1 MLPEEYHT
9 HSYFKRIEANFWQLK
24 HYLNFRLKNDE
35 IIVPWNIELLEICET
50 FEGSAV
56 RQSCEEFYNEFYQLN
71 LDKQIT
77 ERIKV
82 LVTSI
87 FSDRKSSKLLRNASN
102 KKRSSESNKASS
114 NCREKPGK
122 SVINNEEEEMP
133 NIESPLKKIKTADR
147 AENMDG
153 CKENR
158 MQSTSEN
165 SMISLETDDEID
177 YNHDIDPNIESDL
190 LEQQIPSHP
199 SCLGII
205 RIGSKIRKPEWIEQ
219 KDWNYLQTS
228 IEYPNYKLTSN
239 VENLVKELLETNSL
253 MEYKQ
258 CVCKAKF
265 KNEIDKEME
274 FVTDVFLWFTKNV
287 FNPASAFHSKNKNEA
302 LLGSLMI
309 HPMLQYLTN
318 TTDRVIYVPGE
329 IYLKASAN
337 QRLLRRNLKPDDDK
351 PLGMKVD
358 GSFHSPGEE
367 SLEIGM
373 VELSGGYLTSDLP
386 RYLKDHVKGYW
397 GCRDLLNDIVRKYN
411 RGDYKIFRRLRS
423 WFFHI
428 HGLEVQIWGMDLPV
442 SKSYRM
448 FLIGVFRLPISWE
461 DHHELVNALR
471 ILRNLGRGLD
481 DTLKILEELKKS
493 HRRNSVLHSHSS
505 ILKSHIGDAKSSPKK
520 PAGKNSRFINPLMYH
535 DYNDSD
541 YDDPPSPSP
550 SGCFY

>member
-1 MLPEEYHT
+1 TIP
-9 HSYFKRIEANFWQLK
+9 
-24 HYLNFRLKNDE
+24 
-35 IIVPWNIELLEICET
+35 
-50 FEGSAV
+50 GSG
-56 RQSCEEFYNEFYQLN
+56 
-71 LDKQIT
+71 T
-77 ERIKV
+77 E
-82 LVTSI
+82 SI
-87 FSDRKSSKLLRNASN
+87 NVFNRV
-102 KKRSSESNKASS
+102 SSEAKDHEIGQQVLGTGNNVSIDNID
-114 NCREKPGK
+114 NRRLTEKHRRDT
-122 SVINNEEEEMP
+122 NNEGVT
-133 NIESPLKKIKTADR
+133 SPLKKIKTADR

-177 YNHDIDPNIESDL
+177 YSNHDIDPNIESDL
-190 LEQQIPSHP
+190 LEKQIPVQNHSKYPDQDSQDNIWLLPSRKPIDEVIRGPGNLHKSHP

-287 FNPASAFHSKNKNEA
+287 FNPASAFRSKNKNEA

-309 HPMLQYLTN
+309 HPMLQYLIN
-318 TTDRVIYVPGE
+318 ATDRVIYVPGE

-351 PLGMKVD
+351 PLGMKID

-367 SLEIGM
+367 GLEIGM

-428 HGLEVQIWGMDLPV
+428 HGLEVQIWVWIYPFQNPTERFSLVLFGSQLVGKIIMNW
-442 SKSYRM
+442 RM
-448 FLIGVFRLPISWE
+448 HLGFCE
-461 DHHELVNALR
+461 
-471 ILRNLGRGLD
+471 ILEGLD

-493 HRRNSVLHSHSS
+493 HRRNSVFHSQSS
-505 ILKSHIGDAKSSPKK
+505 KLMSHIGDAKSSPQK
-520 PAGKNSRFINPLMYH
+520 PIGKNSRFINLLMYH

-541 YDDPPSPSP
+541 YEDPPSPSP

>member
-1 MLPEEYHT
+1 
-9 HSYFKRIEANFWQLK
+9 
-24 HYLNFRLKNDE
+24 
-35 IIVPWNIELLEICET
+35 
-50 FEGSAV
+50 
-56 RQSCEEFYNEFYQLN
+56 
-71 LDKQIT
+71 
-77 ERIKV
+77 
-82 LVTSI
+82 
-87 FSDRKSSKLLRNASN
+87 
-102 KKRSSESNKASS
+102 
-114 NCREKPGK
+114 
-122 SVINNEEEEMP
+122 
-133 NIESPLKKIKTADR
+133 
-147 AENMDG
+147 MDG

-190 LEQQIPSHP
+190 LEQQIPVQNHSKYPDQDSLDDIWLLPSGNPIDEVIRRPENLHKSHP

-205 RIGSKIRKPEWIEQ
+205 RIGSKIRKSEWIEQ

-253 MEYKQ
+253 MQ

-337 QRLLRRNLKPDDDK
+337 QRLLRCNLKPDDDK

-358 GSFHSPGEE
+358 GSFHSPDEE

-448 FLIGVFRLPISWE
+448 FLIGAFRLPISWE

-471 ILRNLGRGLD
+471 ILRNLRRGLD

-520 PAGKNSRFINPLMYH
+520 LAGKNSRFINPLMYH

-541 YDDPPSPSP
+541 YDDSP
-550 SGCFY
+550 SGCFH

>member
-1 MLPEEYHT
+1 
-9 HSYFKRIEANFWQLK
+9 
-24 HYLNFRLKNDE
+24 
-35 IIVPWNIELLEICET
+35 
-50 FEGSAV
+50 
-56 RQSCEEFYNEFYQLN
+56 
-71 LDKQIT
+71 
-77 ERIKV
+77 
-82 LVTSI
+82 
-87 FSDRKSSKLLRNASN
+87 
-102 KKRSSESNKASS
+102 
-114 NCREKPGK
+114 
-122 SVINNEEEEMP
+122 MP
-133 NIESPLKKIKTADR
+133 NIESLLKKIKTADR

-190 LEQQIPSHP
+190 LEQQIPVQNHSKYPDQDSLDDIWLLPSGNPIDEVIRGPENLHKSHP

-205 RIGSKIRKPEWIEQ
+205 RIGSKIRKSEWIEQ

-253 MEYKQ
+253 MQ

-287 FNPASAFHSKNKNEA
+287 FNPALAFHSKNKNEA

-337 QRLLRRNLKPDDDK
+337 QRLLRCNLKPDDDK

-358 GSFHSPGEE
+358 GSFHSPDEE
-367 SLEIGM
+367 SLEIGI

-428 HGLEVQIWGMDLPV
+428 HGMDLPV

-448 FLIGVFRLPISWE
+448 FLIGAFWLPISWE

-471 ILRNLGRGLD
+471 ILRNLRRGLD

-493 HRRNSVLHSHSS
+493 HRRNSVLHFHSS

-520 PAGKNSRFINPLMYH
+520 LAGKNSRFINPLMYH

-541 YDDPPSPSP
+541 YDDSP
-550 SGCFY
+550 SGCFH